1 MNKYYILD
9 TLSGNILH
17 ESHTDFNPVDKEQ
30 LKHLLVNTFWT
41 PLSIVHKYLS
51 DPESITI
58 ILVSEY
64 EQPKPKRKRKSKTQ
78 DKQGG

>member
-1 MNKYYILD
+1 MNKYQIID

-30 LKHLLVNTFWT
+30 LKHLLANTFWT

-64 EQPKPKRKRKSKTQ
+64 EQPKPKRKTRIKKQ
-78 DKQGG
+78 DKQGE

>member
-1 MNKYYILD
+1 MNKYYIID
-9 TLSGNILH
+9 TKTGEVLH

-58 ILVSEY
+58 ILASEY
-64 EQPKPKRKRKSKTQ
+64 EQPKPKRKTRIKKQ